1 MNNIRVDVIYG
12 KKPIILVAPHGS
24 DDMHTALIT
33 ETVAKKLD
41 ANAVINYGF
50 ERGETPDPD
59 NDIADCNRIDHCQSP
74 IVYEEFLKPLI
85 KIKSIIDS
93 TFRMKEE
100 QTLVLFI
107 HGCGDIVHKETG
119 ENVGVIVGYGLGG
132 KKDSITCRNWRKNAF
147 VEFWR
152 RNCKGHEV
160 YEGSGSGRYA
170 GRSSNNM
177 NQYFKRYENISADS
191 LQLEFPLSFRSHPHL
206 ASNLIAITIED
217 MWSYIKFN
225 GNPITKLI

>member
-1 MNNIRVDVIYG
+1 MNNIRVDVING

-24 DDMHTALIT
+24 DDISTALIT
-33 ETVAKKLD
+33 ETVAQKLD

-74 IVYEEFLKPLI
+74 VVYEEFLKPLV
-85 KIKSIIDS
+85 KIKQNIDAS
-93 TFRMKEE
+93 LKNFE
-100 QTLVLFI
+100 QRALVLFI

-132 KKDSITCRNWRKNAF
+132 KKDSITCRDWRKNAF
-147 VEFWR
+147 VDIWR
-152 RNCKGHEV
+152 MHCKGHEI

-177 NQYFKRYENISADS
+177 NQYFKRYDHFDADS

-206 ASNLIAITIED
+206 ASHLIAITIED
-217 MWSYIKFN
+217 MYSYLKYTRIPTK
-225 GNPITKLI
+225 KLI